1 MNVKF
6 MQNEKYELQKLS
18 PGFIEIQIPKGCIVF
33 FHENGQK
40 LLISPFER
48 NQMLYKNHSHH
59 GSDEDSS
66 CRLDDVSLEPYSIE
80 NEIICYQ
87 PVSSNTSPSLKTKKT
102 MILIPEKE
110 SYYESDDTAPLPP
123 LETEVEMHVCSSV
136 DKDTDSDNFSDSN
149 DILYSNLSVTKKSI
163 SCTIQ

>member
-6 MQNEKYELQKLS
+6 MKNEKYELQKLS

-48 NQMLYKNHSHH
+48 NQMLYKNHSHY

-87 PVSSNTSPSLKTKKT
+87 PASRNTSPSLKKT

-110 SYYESDDTAPLPP
+110 SYYESDDTVPSPP
-123 LETEVEMHVCSSV
+123 LETEVEMHVRSSV
-136 DKDTDSDNFSDSN
+136 DKDKDTDSDNFSDSN
-149 DILYSNLSVTKKSI
+149 DILYSNLSVNKKSI

>member
-6 MQNEKYELQKLS
+6 LKNEKYELKKLS

-40 LLISPFER
+40 LLISPPSES
-48 NQMLYKNHSHH
+48 NH
-59 GSDEDSS
+59 GFDEDSS
-66 CRLDDVSLEPYSIE
+66 YRLDDVSLEPYSIE
-80 NEIICYQ
+80 NELICYQ
-87 PVSSNTSPSLKTKKT
+87 TTSSKTSNSLKNKKT

-110 SYYESDDTAPLPP
+110 SYYESDDTLPSPP
-123 LETEVEMHVCSSV
+123 LETEVEMHVRTSV

-149 DILYSNLSVTKKSI
+149 DILYSNLSVPNKSI

>member
-6 MQNEKYELQKLS
+6 MKNEKYEFQKLS

-40 LLISPFER
+40 LLISPYER
-48 NQMLYKNHSHH
+48 NQMLYKNHS

-66 CRLDDVSLEPYSIE
+66 CRLDDVSFEPYSIE

-87 PVSSNTSPSLKTKKT
+87 PASSNTSPSLQTKKT

-110 SYYESDDTAPLPP
+110 SYYESDDTVPSPP
-123 LETEVEMHVCSSV
+123 LKTEVEMHVRTSV
-136 DKDTDSDNFSDSN
+136 DNDTDSDTFSDSN